1 MVSDGLNKFEIQ
13 VCNFNLNNSI
23 QFRWLQTS
31 QFRPDGIKDV
41 WLMDNI
47 NITLVVQ
54 SSKHNLLRDE
64 FNTKNLE

>member
-13 VCNFNLNNSI
+13 GCSFNLNDSI

-31 QFRPDGIKDV
+31 QFRPGGIKDV

-47 NITLVVQ
+47 NVTLVAQ
-54 SSKHNLLRDE
+54 SSKHNILWG
-64 FNTKNLE
+64 